1 MAEAQIEQ
9 TSAFHPFQRSA
20 FDPLRTLG
28 LKRSATALGYEEG

>member
-20 FDPLRTLG
+20 FDPLRTFA
-28 LKRSATALGYEEG
+28 ATVE